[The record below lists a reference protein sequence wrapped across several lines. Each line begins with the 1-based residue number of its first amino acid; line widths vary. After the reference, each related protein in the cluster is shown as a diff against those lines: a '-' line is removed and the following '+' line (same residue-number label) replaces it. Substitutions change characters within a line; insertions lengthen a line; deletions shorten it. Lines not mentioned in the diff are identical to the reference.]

1 MSSKTY
7 IPSTTEGKT
16 WSVFVHK
23 PQGRPAYASAIEGE
37 SKDEGGFHS
46 FSFMMFQA
54 RQYTVHLEGNN
65 TAKNRAK
72 ALHTLRTQM
81 VDAEVISP
89 DAPAFY

>member
-1 MSSKTY
+1 MSKTY

-37 SKDEGGFHS
+37 RRDEGGYHS

-54 RQYTVHLEGNN
+54 RQYTVPLEGNN
-65 TAKNRAK
+65 TLKNRTL
-72 ALHTLRTQM
+72 ALHKLREQM
-81 VDAEVISP
+81 VADGVIAP